1 MHKILA
7 CVLAG
12 AALVG
17 TAAAQETAKAPA
29 QMSSERASVVIPAGT
44 KVPLRLESGISTK
57 NAKPG
62 DGVYARTTFP
72 VTIDDRIIIPVGT
85 YMQGEIASVKRAGR
99 VHGSAEVLVHF
110 RTMIYPSGYTVA
122 LPGALEGAP
131 DAEDTHVKGKEG
143 TVQQDKETGKKV
155 GTVAKTAGTGAVIGA
170 VADRSISG
178 AAIGGGMGAAV
189 GTAIAMLTR
198 GSDVRL
204 PAGTNLE
211 MVFERSVNLDGSRLG
226 FQNAELPGAPR
237 AAGERRRPPSQ

>member
-1 MHKILA
+1 MHKIMV

-12 AALVG
+12 AALVA
-17 TAAAQETAKAPA
+17 TAAAQEATQAPA
-29 QMSSERASVVIPAGT
+29 QISSDRASVVIPAGT

-57 NAKPG
+57 NARPG

-131 DAEDTHVKGKEG
+131 DAEETHVKGKEG

-155 GTVAKTAGTGAVIGA
+155 GTVAKTAGTGAVIGGL
-170 VADRSISG
+170 ADRSISG

-226 FQNAELPGAPR
+226 FQNAELPGGR
-237 AAGERRRPPSQ
+237 GAAGERRRPPSQ

>member
-1 MHKILA
+1 MQKILA

-12 AALVG
+12 AALLT
-17 TAAAQETAKAPA
+17 TAVAQEAVQEPA
-29 QMSSERASVVIPAGT
+29 QPSGERATVVIPAGT

-85 YMQGEIASVKRAGR
+85 YMQGEISSVKRAGR

-110 RTMIYPSGYTVA
+110 RTMIYPSGYTVT
-122 LPGALEGAP
+122 LPGAVEGAP
-131 DAEDTHVKGKEG
+131 DAENTHVKGKEG
-143 TVQQDKETGKKV
+143 TVQQDSDRGKKV
-155 GTVAKTAGTGAVIGA
+155 GTVATTAGAGATIGGL
-170 VADRSISG
+170 ADHSIKG

-198 GSDVRL
+198 GNDVRL

-211 MVFERSVNLDGSRLG
+211 MVFERSVTLDGTRLG

-237 AAGERRRPPSQ
+237 AAGERRRPPTR

>member
-1 MHKILA
+1 MQKVLA
-7 CVLAG
+7 CSMAI
-12 AALVG
+12 ALFA
-17 TAAAQETAKAPA
+17 TAVAAQEAAPA
-29 QMSSERASVVIPAGT
+29 GDRAGIVIPAGT

-72 VTIDDRIIIPVGT
+72 VTIDDRIIIPTGT
-85 YMQGEIASVKRAGR
+85 YMQGEISSVKRAGR

-122 LPGALEGAP
+122 LPGAIEGAP
-131 DAEDTHVKGKEG
+131 DAEETHVKGKEG
-143 TVQQDKETGKKV
+143 TVQQDKETGKKI
-155 GTVAKTAGTGAVIGA
+155 GTVAKTAGAGATIGA

-211 MVFERSVNLDGSRLG
+211 MVFERSVTLDSAKIGAQRDDMPG
-226 FQNAELPGAPR
+226 LPPG
-237 AAGERRRPPSQ
+237 AGERRRPPSQ

>member
-7 CVLAG
+7 CGLAVTLVAT
-12 AALVG
+12 AAL
-17 TAAAQETAKAPA
+17 AQEAAQEPLQPA
-29 QMSSERASVVIPAGT
+29 GDRATIMIPAGT

-72 VTIDDRIIIPVGT
+72 VTVDDRIVVPAGT
-85 YMQGEIASVKRAGR
+85 YIQGEIASVKRAGR
-99 VHGSAEVLVHF
+99 VHGKAEVLMHF

-131 DAEDTHVKGKEG
+131 DAESTHVKGKEG
-143 TVQQDKETGKKV
+143 TVQQDSDTGKKV
-155 GTVAKTAGTGAVIGA
+155 GTAAKTAASGAAIGA
-170 VADRSISG
+170 VVDRSISG

-198 GSDVRL
+198 GTDVRL
-204 PAGTNLE
+204 PAGTTLE
-211 MVFERSVNLDGSRLG
+211 MVFERSVALDRARLG
-226 FQNAELPGAPR
+226 VQNAELPGAPR
-237 AAGERRRPPSQ
+237 AAGERRRPPSR